1 MTGGLKKPLSA
12 RSGEREGPIAKR
24 WEGEV
29 FLRRASLS
37 VFATHLTFPRQR
49 RGPLPLPP
57 VGRRGAWCTLLLAVA
72 LVGCAPVS
80 DYRPAADLAGADAAR
95 FESDLHD
102 CQKVAAR
109 DRYGPV
115 LARLV
120 QGATIG
126 AALGAVAGGYAGNI
140 GLATSYGAIAGTV
153 AGAGV
158 GVVEASH
165 EPFAGAPDEK
175 TVVEACLRNNGYG
188 ITPVAAGH

>member
-1 MTGGLKKPLSA
+1 M
-12 RSGEREGPIAKR
+12 
-24 WEGEV
+24 
-29 FLRRASLS
+29 RASP
-37 VFATHLTFPRQR
+37 A
-49 RGPLPLPP
+49 
-57 VGRRGAWCTLLLAVA
+57 LLLAVA
-72 LVGCAPVS
+72 LAGCAPVS
-80 DYRPAADLAGADAAR
+80 DYRPTVDLAGIDAAR

-126 AALGAVAGGYAGNI
+126 AALGAVAGGYTGNI

-153 AGAGV
+153 AGGGV
-158 GVVEASH
+158 GVAEAANR
-165 EPFAGAPDEK
+165 EPFADALDER

-188 ITPVAAGH
+188 LRPATAGH